1 MLFVHQ
7 DSLGY
12 FAELLTK
19 GLNAMQGL
27 YLYRTTR
34 NKRTWKY
41 IQKRSMIKLANNFK
55 SLKTTSEEDHNVNV
69 FVTTS
74 YSHLQTQ
81 R

>member
-12 FAELLTK
+12 FAELLTM
-19 GLNAMQGL
+19 GISAMQGL

-34 NKRTWKY
+34 NRRTWKY
-41 IQKRSMIKLANNFK
+41 IQERSTIKLANNFK
-55 SLKTTSEEDHNVNV
+55 SLKTTCEGDNNVNV
-69 FVTTS
+69 IVTTS
-74 YSHLQTQ
+74 YSHLQTH

>member
-12 FAELLTK
+12 FAVLLTR
-19 GLNAMQGL
+19 GINVMQGL

-34 NKRTWKY
+34 NRRTWKY
-41 IQKRSMIKLANNFK
+41 IQERSMIKLANNFK
-55 SLKTTSEEDHNVNV
+55 SLKTTCEEDHNVNV
-69 FVTTS
+69 TVTTS
-74 YSHLQTQ
+74 YSHLQTH